1 MSLVSQTIPHLKKII
16 IKTILRKN
24 SFAPITISK
33 AKLYSALISSR
44 SFYYSDLEGAL
55 CFVVDVQNG
64 CFRFLLYDLDSYET
78 LLNIELPQSLK
89 LLYIKLKPNFH
100 SLEIKS
106 GFFGFLFEED
116 INFCE
121 QMFTTINKIDP
132 KIINELTESFNYS
145 NNFSTNNFD
154 ILKNKLMRDYGIAEN
169 CQKLSTIENNS
180 ISFNL
185 RNINE
190 ILNCFSYD
198 ENEKYF
204 EYYGNMQKG
213 KEFLDKNKIN
223 ESEISISQIDDL
235 HIKNCEYYVSILVN
249 HIIND
254 IKLKPKI
261 NELKA
266 KNKETIAQIKQKL
279 EEEQNAKEMEI
290 LKKLDSERQTLLAQ
304 EEANRL
310 EMLEKEREKEREK
323 EKEKNKQKK
332 GVPKPPPFPIISK
345 KKPTKKT
352 FVIPVEKKIKR
363 ESIIPDTIIEEQGKQ
378 NNEESNELR
387 NNKEENIEKPQ
398 RMLPPQHLDMFA
410 ELKTKLGKRE
420 SNFDFSKFEAN
431 KKQEPKKEEVIDF
444 RKLIKKKVDDKPN
457 ES

>member
-1 MSLVSQTIPHLKKII
+1 M
-16 IKTILRKN
+16 
-24 SFAPITISK
+24 
-33 AKLYSALISSR
+33 
-44 SFYYSDLEGAL
+44 
-55 CFVVDVQNG
+55 
-64 CFRFLLYDLDSYET
+64 
-78 LLNIELPQSLK
+78 
-89 LLYIKLKPNFH
+89 
-100 SLEIKS
+100 
-106 GFFGFLFEED
+106 
-116 INFCE
+116 
-121 QMFTTINKIDP
+121 
-132 KIINELTESFNYS
+132 
-145 NNFSTNNFD
+145 
-154 ILKNKLMRDYGIAEN
+154 
-169 CQKLSTIENNS
+169 
-180 ISFNL
+180 
-185 RNINE
+185 
-190 ILNCFSYD
+190 
-198 ENEKYF
+198 
-204 EYYGNMQKG
+204 
-213 KEFLDKNKIN
+213 
-223 ESEISISQIDDL
+223 
-235 HIKNCEYYVSILVN
+235 
-249 HIIND
+249 
-254 IKLKPKI
+254 KPKI

-290 LKKLDSERQTLLAQ
+290 LQKLDSERQTLLAQ

-310 EMLEKEREKEREK
+310 EMLEKEKEREKER

-363 ESIIPDTIIEEQGKQ
+363 ESIPDTIIEEQGKQ

-387 NNKEENIEKPQ
+387 NNQEENIEKPQ
-398 RMLPPQHLDMFA
+398 RMIPPQHLDMVA